1 MTGDSPAAR
10 PLTILIGALSGE
22 GGGVLTDWLVA
33 AAMAADLPVQ
43 STSIPGVAQ
52 RTGATTYYV
61 EIFPTTNA
69 ALAGRRPVLGL
80 YPCPGDMDVVIASE
94 LLEAG
99 RAIENGYVTAART
112 TLIAATH
119 RVYAVAEKQQMADG
133 RFDASRILRA
143 AREMA
148 RQPILFDLT
157 HDAATRQLP
166 LNAVLLGALAGSSV
180 LPLARAGFEAAIR
193 ESGIAVDSNLAGF
206 ALGYRLASEGAGATT
221 LPRDDR
227 VAAPLGKPDLATLRQ
242 DAAREFPAEAIAFVE
257 EGLRRLV
264 DYQDADYAELY
275 LTRLRRLRAAGIDD
289 GTLAEA
295 ARHLALWM
303 AYQDII
309 RVAQMKSRATRFA
322 RLRDEVRA
330 KPDEPVRVTEFFK
343 PGIEE
348 VSALLPPALGG
359 ALYRWAERRNLLH
372 RLHLPMHV
380 TTTNVNGFL
389 RLFLLARLRSWRRR
403 GYRFAEEQALIERWL
418 GAIGRAQPVGAGFA
432 REIVLC
438 ARLLKGYSDT
448 HRRGHANFTAI
459 LAALIEPALTAGQ
472 DAAPLVRQAREAA
485 LADPD
490 GVALAK
496 AIGEAANASVARRLA
511 AE

>member
-1 MTGDSPAAR
+1 VTAR
-10 PLTILIGALSGE
+10 PLTILIGALGGE

-61 EIFPTTNA
+61 EIFPTTNK

-80 YPCPGDMDVVIASE
+80 YPCPGDIDVAIASE

-99 RAIENGYVTAART
+99 RAIENGYVTAERT

-133 RFDASRILRA
+133 RFDASRVLRA

-157 HDAATRQLP
+157 HDPATRQLP
-166 LNAVLLGALAGSSV
+166 LNAVLLGALAGSFA
-180 LPLARAGFEAAIR
+180 LPLARDGFEAAIR

-206 ALGYRLASEGAGATT
+206 AMGYRLASQGPSATT
-221 LPRDDR
+221 MPRDDR
-227 VAAPLGKPDLATLRQ
+227 IVAPLGKPDLDTLRQ
-242 DAAREFPAEAIAFVE
+242 AAAREFPAQAIAFVE

-275 LTRLRRLRAAGIDD
+275 LTRLRRLRAAGIADE
-289 GTLAEA
+289 TLAEA

-309 RVAQMKSRATRFA
+309 RVAQLKSRATRFA

-348 VSALLPPALGG
+348 VSALLPPSLGG

-389 RLFLLARLRSWRRR
+389 RLWLLARLRRWRRR

-418 GAIGRAQPVGAGFA
+418 DAICRAQAVDAGFA

-448 HRRGHANFTAI
+448 HRHGLRSFLAI
-459 LAALIEPALTAGQ
+459 LERIIEPAVLQACAVGE
-472 DAAPLVRQAREAA
+472 DVRRARVAA

-490 GVALAK
+490 GAALAK
-496 AIGEAANASVARRLA
+496 ALAAPVDNNDARRAA